1 MSSQK
6 YGDEE
11 IVIPVSVGK
20 RLSSLCESDPACAS
34 TRRELLGL
42 LDSVARECGR
52 LRVEDLVGRRD
63 LSSSELVSKLRED
76 GYSQGVCG
84 DLVTR
89 AQECGLI
96 DDARFGAA
104 FARSKALSGWGRL
117 KIEREL
123 ARRGVS
129 TDSIEGWPDDF
140 VSTDEERDRALAI
153 AQRRRLTG
161 KNDYAKIVRFLCGRG
176 FSPSIAGDVA
186 REVLGGGF

>member
-1 MSSQK
+1 MSSQSH
-6 YGDEE
+6 GDEE
-11 IVIPVSVGK
+11 LVIPVSVGK
-20 RLSSLCESDPACAS
+20 RLSSLHESGSACVS
-34 TRRELLGL
+34 TRGELLRL
-42 LDSVARECGR
+42 LDALSQECGR
-52 LRVEDLVGRRD
+52 LRVEDLVGRRE
-63 LSSSELVSKLRED
+63 LSSSELASKLRED
-76 GYSQGVCG
+76 GYPQGVCDG
-84 DLVTR
+84 LVAR

-140 VSTDEERDRALAI
+140 ASTDEERDRALAL

-161 KNDYAKIVRFLCGRG
+161 KNDYARIVRFLCGRG

-186 REVLGGGF
+186 REVLGRGF

>member
-1 MSSQK
+1 MSSQSH
-6 YGDEE
+6 GDEE
-11 IVIPVSVGK
+11 LVIPVSVGK
-20 RLSSLCESDPACAS
+20 RLSSLHESGSACVS
-34 TRRELLGL
+34 TRGELLRL
-42 LDSVARECGR
+42 LDALSQECGR
-52 LRVEDLVGRRD
+52 LRVEDLVGRRE

-76 GYSQGVCG
+76 GYPQGVCDG
-84 DLVTR
+84 LVAR
-89 AQECGLI
+89 ARECGLI

-140 VSTDEERDRALAI
+140 ASADEERDRALAL

-161 KNDYAKIVRFLCGRG
+161 KNDYARIVRFLCGRG

-186 REVLGGGF
+186 REVLGRGF

>member
-20 RLSSLCESDPACAS
+20 RLSSLRESDPACAS
-34 TRRELLGL
+34 TRHELLRL

-76 GYSQGVCG
+76 GYSQGVCD

-129 TDSIEGWPDDF
+129 TDSIEGWPDGF
-140 VSTDEERDRALAI
+140 VSTDEERDRALAL

-161 KNDYAKIVRFLCGRG
+161 KNDCAKIVRFLCGRG

-186 REVLGGGF
+186 REVLGRGF